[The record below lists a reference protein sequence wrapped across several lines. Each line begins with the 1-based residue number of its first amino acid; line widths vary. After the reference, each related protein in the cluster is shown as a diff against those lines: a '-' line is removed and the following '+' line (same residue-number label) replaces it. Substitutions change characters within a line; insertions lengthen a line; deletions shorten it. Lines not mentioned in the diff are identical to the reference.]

1 MNLVR
6 PWNSGDVEM
15 TGEQVSVFELEIE
28 LPNPRLTATAKRLIG
43 FEPRYTHIK
52 EGLQL
57 LIDSDALESWSQKLY
72 GKRISLLE
80 PISDQYP
87 LALFHG
93 DVGTGKTVTAECV
106 ANALASD
113 MKRTA
118 TLFKLSTQRRDIG
131 TVGEIGMLINRA
143 FEVATR
149 EVGKAKLSFLM
160 IDEADSLA
168 ANRNEDRSHHQ
179 EKVAVNTLVQ
189 RLDDLRRLRGTLVLL
204 CTNRIRALDP
214 AILRRV
220 GHREEFCRP
229 NELEREALFQLDC
242 EGLGLPPETFQELVA
257 LTGPQAPR
265 RVGFTFSDIRTRLL
279 PEALRKAF
287 PDRKVTRE
295 DLIQAA
301 CSIEPSPSIG
311 ES

>member
-6 PWNSGDVEM
+6 PWNNGDVEM
-15 TGEQVSVFELEIE
+15 TGEHVAVFELEIE

-43 FEPRYTHIK
+43 FEARYTRIK
-52 EGLQL
+52 ESLRL
-57 LIDSDALESWSQKLY
+57 LLDSDALDSWSQKLY

-106 ANALASD
+106 ANALARD

-118 TLFKLSTQRRDIG
+118 TLFKLSTQIRD
-131 TVGEIGMLINRA
+131 TENVGEIGMQINRA
-143 FEVATR
+143 FEIATR
-149 EVGKAKLSFLM
+149 EVATAKLSFLM

-168 ANRNEDRSHHQ
+168 ANRNEGRSHHQ

-189 RLDDLRRLRGTLVLL
+189 RLDDLRRLRGTLVFL

-229 NELEREALFQLDC
+229 NELEREALFRLDC
-242 EGLGLPPETFQELVA
+242 EGLGLPPETIQELVA
-257 LTGPQAPR
+257 LTGAQAPR